1 MNHVCQ
7 DSWNQPLGE
16 MYQLYQVF
24 RLFGDPSRVV
34 RGVCPDGLEKL
45 VFAVTLER
53 RLSDQHLV
61 YQYTERPPVN
71 WEGVL
76 LSQQD
81 LMWKSVFNPDV
92 KHTNI
97 WMEAITERHVQTQT
111 SSWPQAQY
119 SLVSRKK
126 WWLWCLRILFL
137 CTCQSP
143 LS

>member
-81 LMWKSVFNPDV
+81 LMWKSVFLIQMLN
-92 KHTNI
+92 
-97 WMEAITERHVQTQT
+97 TQT
-111 SSWPQAQY
+111 FGWRP
-119 SLVSRKK
+119 
-126 WWLWCLRILFL
+126 
-137 CTCQSP
+137 
-143 LS
+143 